1 MLRRAAWTR
10 ALRFLLV
17 GAAALG
23 CLIVVAKKN
32 GAAAP
37 PPFPAK
43 AAPVIAAAPA
53 IASRTADPVYPLKA
67 GPTGRYLVDQ
77 RNRPFLIVGDSP
89 QAMMVNVSEADA
101 ERYLSDRA
109 RAGFNAVW
117 VNLLTGDYTGGRD
130 DGSTSDGIRPFRVN
144 GDLST
149 PNDAYF
155 AHADAIV
162 RSAARHGIAVFLDPI
177 ETGSWLE
184 TLRRNGV
191 EKAFAYGRYVGERYR
206 SFPNIVWLN
215 GNDFQTW
222 RNAGDDSVAVAVARG
237 ISSADPAHLQ
247 TVELNYLV
255 SGSLDDSRWQGIV
268 GLDAAY
274 TYAPTY
280 AEVLKEYS
288 RRDFL
293 PVFMIEANYEGEH
306 DFIGPQTLR
315 RQEYWSLLS
324 GASGQFYGN
333 KYTWPLAKGWKQH
346 LDTVGSREM
355 TYVTNLFAPRR
366 WFDLVP
372 DSDHQVLVSGYGW
385 FESKGSV
392 NKTDYV
398 TAAATRDGKLVVAY
412 LPSGRKV
419 LIDLSRLSGSVRARW
434 YDPTDGTYA
443 PAAGAPLKN
452 SGIRGF
458 KPPGK
463 NHGGDD
469 DWVLVLEA
477 A

>member
-1 MLRRAAWTR
+1 MPL
-10 ALRFLLV
+10 ALRLLV
-17 GAAALG
+17 LGAPALAF
-23 CLIVVAKKN
+23 IVGAKTMHAP
-32 GAAAP
+32 GAS
-37 PPFPAK
+37 PFPAK
-43 AAPVIAAAPA
+43 AAPVVAAAPA
-53 IASRTADPVYPLKA
+53 AAIKTAEPAYPLKA

-77 RNRPFLIVGDSP
+77 RGRPFLIAGDSP
-89 QAMMVNVSEADA
+89 QAMMVNASVAEAD
-101 ERYLSDRA
+101 RYFSDRA
-109 RAGFNAVW
+109 AAGFNAVW
-117 VNLLTGDYTGGRD
+117 VNLLTGDYTGGRAN
-130 DGSTSDGIRPFRVN
+130 GSTRDRIRPFRVD

-155 AHADAIV
+155 ARTDAIV
-162 RSAARHGIAVFLDPI
+162 RSAANHGIAVFLDPI

-191 EKAFAYGRYVGERYR
+191 DKAFAYGRFVGERYR

-222 RNAGDDSVAVAVARG
+222 RNAGDDAVAIAVARG
-237 ISSADPAHLQ
+237 IASADPVHVQ

-255 SGSLDDSRWQGIV
+255 SSSLDDRRWRNIV

-280 AEVLKEYS
+280 AEVLKAYS
-288 RRDFL
+288 RPHFR
-293 PVFMIEANYEGEH
+293 PVFVIETNYEGEH

-315 RQEYWSLLS
+315 RQEYWTLLS
-324 GASGQFYGN
+324 GATGQFYGN

-355 TYVTNLFAPRR
+355 TYVTNLFASLR
-366 WFDLVP
+366 WYDLVP
-372 DSDHQVLVSGYGW
+372 DASHQVLVAGYGW
-385 FESKGSV
+385 FQSEGSV

-398 TAAATRDGKLVVAY
+398 TAAATPDGRLVVAY
-412 LPSGRKV
+412 LPSRRPV
-419 LIDLSRLSGSVRARW
+419 SVDLSKLSGPVRGRW

-443 PAAGAPLKN
+443 PDAGAPLKH
-452 SGIRGF
+452 SGIHTF
-458 KPPGK
+458 VSPGT

-469 DWVLVLEA
+469 DWVLVLQA
-477 A
+477 D